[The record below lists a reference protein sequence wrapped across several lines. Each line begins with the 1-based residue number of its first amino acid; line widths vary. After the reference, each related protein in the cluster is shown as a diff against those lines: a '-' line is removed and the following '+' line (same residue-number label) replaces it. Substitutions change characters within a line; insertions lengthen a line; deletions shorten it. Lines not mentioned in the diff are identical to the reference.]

1 MSRKKRH
8 PTIRPGIGI
17 DVETLANARQEFQQ
31 RLAGTSIAQWALE
44 HGLKPQTVYYLFQ
57 GRSSGRKLPRR
68 HPHRPDHQQS
78 VRQRL
83 TPSPGDRHVLHHTQ
97 QDSGV

>member
-17 DVETLANARQEFQQ
+17 DVETLASARLEFQR
-31 RLAGTSIAQWALE
+31 RLAGKSITQWALE

-57 GRSSGRKLPRR
+57 GRSSGLRGESYRAATLIA
-68 HPHRPDHQQS
+68 QTIGAQS
-78 VRQRL
+78 A
-83 TPSPGDRHVLHHTQ
+83 GA
-97 QDSGV
+97 

>member
-57 GRSSGRKLPRR
+57 GRSSGLRGESYRAATLIA
-68 HPHRPDHQQS
+68 QTINSQ
-78 VRQRL
+78 
-83 TPSPGDRHVLHHTQ
+83 TANA
-97 QDSGV
+97 